1 MSTLSRFKHESP
13 FEVRDK
19 AREIEVYLMKICMNE
34 KYFPK
39 RYRFVLTTDLLDDAH
54 KMVDYLEAANLLPLN
69 PTFAERRET
78 YARYAY
84 IKCENILRK
93 FDLAENLGLPI
104 PNGTMVDI
112 ITRMVNEETLIN
124 NWIKSD
130 NERLKVTD

>member
-19 AREIEVYLMKICMNE
+19 ARELEVYLMKICMNE

-39 RYRFVLTTDLLDDAH
+39 RYRFVLTTDLLDDTH

-69 PTFAERRET
+69 PKYAEKRET

-112 ITRMVNEETLIN
+112 IQRMVNEEALIN